1 MPPGHL
7 REQRPVQVLPA
18 IRHARSTTPHGGTLT
33 RVNAEQTGRPRP
45 RPELVVFDCDG
56 VLVDSERIAVTIDAV
71 VLADLGWPMEQDEIV
86 ARFVGRSHADMAAA
100 IEEHLG
106 RALPEDWFEPYR
118 ARYREAF
125 ERELRPVDGV
135 VEALDAITLPTCVA
149 SSTGHEGLRHT
160 LGLTGLLA
168 RFEGRIFSA
177 TEVARGKPAPDLFLH
192 AARTLGVAP
201 EACVV
206 VEDSP
211 YGVAAARAAGMR
223 ALGYAG
229 GLTPPAAL
237 RGPDTTVFTSMG
249 GLPALLAR

>member
-1 MPPGHL
+1 M
-7 REQRPVQVLPA
+7 
-18 IRHARSTTPHGGTLT
+18 
-33 RVNAEQTGRPRP
+33 NAEQSERAWP
-45 RPELVVFDCDG
+45 RPELVIFDCDG
-56 VLVDSERIAVTIDAV
+56 VLVDSEKIAVKIDAV

-86 ARFVGRSHADMAAA
+86 ERFVGRSYADMAAA

-106 RALPEDWFEPYR
+106 RPLPADWDEPYR
-118 ARYREAF
+118 ALYREAF
-125 ERELRPVDGV
+125 DRELRPVDGI

-160 LGLTGLLA
+160 LGLTGLHE

-177 TEVARGKPAPDLFLH
+177 SDVARGKPAPDLFLH

-211 YGVAAARAAGMR
+211 YGVAAARAAHMR
-223 ALGYAG
+223 AFAYAG
-229 GLTPPAAL
+229 GLTRPSAL
-237 RGPDTTVFTSMG
+237 QGPDTTVFTYMHT
-249 GLPALLAR
+249 LPALLAEGASLGYAP